1 MLLTKSRT
9 QEARPAPPDG
19 GREVLTV
26 AHRGASGRAPENTLT
41 ALAAAVADGADLL
54 EFDVRRTRDGALVL
68 MHDPTL
74 TRTTDARRV
83 FPDRAPW
90 LVSDFTLAELRRLH
104 AGGTRGEGLAGE
116 TVPTL
121 DEALGMARA
130 ARVGALVELKPGSDG
145 RLPVVELVAALQGRA
160 HRTVTVQSFDVAG
173 LRHVRALMP
182 SVRIAV
188 LGSPGRADL
197 RALSQWAD
205 QVHPHHRRV
214 DRRLVEEAHGWG
226 MRCMVWTVNRPARM
240 RHCLS
245 LGVDG
250 VITDHP
256 ALLRDLA
263 PA

>member
-1 MLLTKSRT
+1 MLTTPLSH
-9 QEARPAPPDG
+9 ARRSAAAPGPG
-19 GREVLTV
+19 TLLNI

-83 FPDRAPW
+83 FPGRAPW
-90 LVSDFTLAELRRLH
+90 LVGDFTLAELRRLH

-130 ARVGALVELKPGSDG
+130 ARVGALVELKTGPDG
-145 RLPVVELVAALQGRA
+145 RLPVAELAAELRGRA
-160 HRTVTVQSFDVAG
+160 HHAVTVQSFDVAG
-173 LRHVRALMP
+173 LRQVRALLP
-182 SVRIAV
+182 AVRIAV

-214 DRRLVEEAHGWG
+214 DRRLVDEAHGWG
-226 MRCMVWTVNRPARM
+226 MRCMVWTVNRPHRM
-240 RHCLS
+240 RQAMS

-263 PA
+263 SRR